1 MAPHIEALLA
11 RTQLDFAGDRSLLE
25 LPCVAI
31 VGSRDASELGKLRA
45 RRLAR
50 ELVAAGVVVM
60 SGLARGIDTAALEEA
75 IAQGGQVIAVIATA
89 LDRAYPPENAA
100 LQRQI
105 AKDHLLISAL
115 PLGAKNSRASFPAR
129 NRVMAALGWASA
141 IIEATDRSGTLH
153 QATEARRLGRP
164 LFVAASTWNSPAV
177 TWPRRFEGPKT
188 FALTD
193 TRQILAAI
201 GPGLVAQ

>member
-1 MAPHIEALLA
+1 MAPQTEAGPLF
-11 RTQLDFAGDRSLLE
+11 FAGDRSLLE
-25 LPCVAI
+25 LPCVAV
-31 VGSRDASELGKLRA
+31 VGSRDATDFGKLRA

-75 IAQGGQVIAVIATA
+75 IARGGRVIAVIATP

-100 LQRQI
+100 LQKEI
-105 AKDHLLISAL
+105 AEDHLLISAL
-115 PLGAKNSRASFPAR
+115 PQGARTTRASFPAR
-129 NRVMAALGWASA
+129 NRVMASLGWASA
-141 IIEATDRSGTLH
+141 IIEAADGSGTLH

-177 TWPRRFEGPKT
+177 TWPRRFEGPHT

-193 TRQILAAI
+193 TQQILAAI
-201 GPGLVAQ
+201 GPGRVVP